1 MRMNSDSGSASPKPS
16 TSGAAEEEFD
26 PDVIQKMLIQIKC
39 LNICR
44 NMLERSEE
52 VKQTMPMSWIF
63 WNAEINQSSRP
74 VITRKLIH
82 VRIIERVDHSIC
94 AKQRSSVTRRR
105 ITLPWS
111 LLLFR

>member
-1 MRMNSDSGSASPKPS
+1 MRMNSEPGSASPKPS
-16 TSGAAEEEFD
+16 TAGASEEEFD

-52 VKQTMPMSWIF
+52 VKEIMPMPWIF
-63 WNAEINQSSRP
+63 WNAKTNQSSCP

-82 VRIIERVDHSIC
+82 VWIAKRADHSIC
-94 AKQRSSVTRRR
+94 AK
-105 ITLPWS
+105 
-111 LLLFR
+111 